1 MPKLGVPVSIRLMT
15 DRPERY
21 TFDRVV
27 RMVLSALTL
36 VALFALL
43 RYLSDV
49 LVPFAAAVVLA
60 YLLNPMVNIFERKT
74 ESRPLAVG
82 MTLGLVV
89 VVAIGAVLLL
99 VPIMFAQVSRFQD
112 DLRQLREDLAAS
124 TKIVLS
130 TPQESGD
137 SPRPEPGTEIAD
149 SPEDGEPSEND
160 EPKTAIG
167 WNELMEGWSKFR
179 ENEDEKPRGQRLAEL
194 HRAVEGTYIGS
205 AWESMR
211 RYLSSDEFNKI
222 VLDLAKRAAASG
234 WSVVTFT
241 INLLLGL
248 TGLIIVLLYLIFLL
262 LDYPEYER
270 TWRAFLPPQYRAGLI
285 EFWEQFD
292 DVLRRYFRGQAVVAL
307 LVGVVCA
314 TGFTLIGL
322 PMAVPFGLFV
332 GLLNMVPYLQT
343 VAIIPGAMLAILR
356 TLEGASFAGSLLLVL
371 LVFGVAQL
379 LQDAV
384 IVPRVMGKATGLKP
398 VAILLGVFIWGKLL
412 GFLGLLLAIPLTCLG
427 IAYYRRF
434 VLHATPA
441 EAGTFDPDEDP
452 IAEDD
457 GGGSKA
463 KASTK
468 KGKKKT
474 RNR

>member
-1 MPKLGVPVSIRLMT
+1 MA
-15 DRPERY
+15 DRSERY

-36 VALFALL
+36 VAIFALL

-60 YLLNPMVNIFERKT
+60 YLLNPLVNTFERKT
-74 ESRPLAVG
+74 DSRPLAVG
-82 MTLGLVV
+82 MTLGLVAV
-89 VVAIGAVLLL
+89 VMLGVVLLL

-112 DLRQLREDLAAS
+112 DLRKLRQDVAAS
-124 TKIVLS
+124 TKVVLS
-130 TPQESGD
+130 TPQES
-137 SPRPEPGTEIAD
+137 SESTSSEATEDNAEA
-149 SPEDGEPSEND
+149 SEDGDD

-179 ENEDEKPRGQRLAEL
+179 ENEDEEPRGKRLAEL
-194 HRAVEGTYIGS
+194 HAAVEGTYIGE
-205 AWESMR
+205 AWESVR
-211 RYLSSDEFNKI
+211 RYLASDEFNK
-222 VLDLAKRAAASG
+222 VLVDLAKRAAAGG
-234 WSVVTFT
+234 WSVVTFAV
-241 INLLLGL
+241 NFLLGL

-270 TWRAFLPPQYRAGLI
+270 TWRAFLPPQYRDGLV
-285 EFWEQFD
+285 EFWEQFE
-292 DVLRRYFRGQAVVAL
+292 DVLRRYFRGQALVAL

-314 TGFTLIGL
+314 AGFTLIGL

-356 TLEGASFAGSLLLVL
+356 TLDGGSFAGSLLLVL
-371 LVFGVAQL
+371 LVFGAAQI

-384 IVPRVMGKATGLKP
+384 FVPRVMGKATGLKP

-452 IAEDD
+452 VVD
-457 GGGSKA
+457 GQDGKS
-463 KASTK
+463 
-468 KGKKKT
+468 KGKGSAKKST
-474 RNR
+474 SKGKSKK

>member
-1 MPKLGVPVSIRLMT
+1 MA

-36 VALFALL
+36 VAIFALL

-60 YLLNPMVNIFERKT
+60 YLLNPLVNTFERKT
-74 ESRPLAVG
+74 DSRPLAVG
-82 MTLGLVV
+82 LTLGLV
-89 VVAIGAVLLL
+89 AIVMLGVVLLL
-99 VPIMFAQVSRFQD
+99 VPIMFAQVARFQD
-112 DLRQLREDLAAS
+112 DLRQLRQDLAAS

-130 TPQESGD
+130 TPQESGESTEADTTED
-137 SPRPEPGTEIAD
+137 SAKTPEGGDAA
-149 SPEDGEPSEND
+149 EDD

-179 ENEDEKPRGQRLAEL
+179 EDEDEEPRGKRLAEL
-194 HRAVEGTYIGS
+194 HAAVDGTYIGE
-205 AWESMR
+205 AWESAR
-211 RYLSSDEFNKI
+211 RYLSSDEFNK
-222 VLDLAKRAAASG
+222 VLVDLAKRAAAGG
-234 WSVVTFT
+234 WSVVTFAV
-241 INLLLGL
+241 NFLLGL

-270 TWRAFLPPQYRAGLI
+270 TWRAFLPPQYRDGLV
-285 EFWEQFD
+285 EFWEQFE
-292 DVLRRYFRGQAVVAL
+292 DVLRRYFRGQALVAL
-307 LVGVVCA
+307 MVGVVCA

-332 GLLNMVPYLQT
+332 GLLNIVPYLQT
-343 VAIIPGAMLAILR
+343 VAIIPGVLLAILR
-356 TLEGASFAGSLLLVL
+356 TLDGGSFVGSLVLVL
-371 LVFGVAQL
+371 MVFGVAQI

-384 IVPRVMGKATGLKP
+384 FVPRVMGKATGLKP

-452 IAEDD
+452 IVDD
-457 GGGSKA
+457 DVGKKSEGKGSA
-463 KASTK
+463 KKTTG
-468 KGKKKT
+468 KGKSKK
-474 RNR
+474 